1 VEWNKD
7 RTIEAFKESFRGFF
21 VKKQILMIRYTGG
34 DRDAALERARQVKAE
49 RKSFLSHGDI
59 CQIISAVQ
67 ATRQVPGDLVE
78 FGVAYGAS
86 ARIIAEYGTAGGTGN
101 GAGRTLHLF
110 DTFEGLPEP
119 GPNDSA
125 RFCKGSYGC
134 SLESVQQYLTGLPV
148 VYHKGFFPQTAG
160 GLRDTVFAFVHL
172 DVDLYQSTLEGLKFF
187 YPRMSRGGII
197 LSHDYKSS
205 AGVDQAFQEFFADKP
220 EPVIGLS
227 GYQCLVVKL

>member
-1 VEWNKD
+1 MNTYRAVE
-7 RTIEAFKESFRGFF
+7 AVKEGVRGFF
-21 VKKQILMIRYTGG
+21 AKRQILMIRYTGA
-34 DRDAALERARQVKAE
+34 DRGAVLKRVSQLKAE
-49 RKSFLSHGDI
+49 RKSLLSHGDI

-67 ATRQVPGDLVE
+67 ATRRIPGDLVE

-86 ARIIAEYGTAGGTGN
+86 ARIIAEYGAENGG
-101 GAGRTLHLF
+101 GRTLHLF

-134 SLESVQQYLTGLPV
+134 SLESVQQYLSGLPV
-148 VYHKGFFPQTAG
+148 AYHKGFFPHTAD
-160 GLRDTVFAFVHL
+160 GLRDAVFSFVHL
-172 DVDLYQSTLEGLKFF
+172 DVDLYESTLEGLKFF

-197 LSHDYKSS
+197 LSHDYRSS
-205 AGVDQAFQEFFADKP
+205 TGVDKAFEEFFADKP
-220 EPVIGLS
+220 EPVVGLS

>member
-1 VEWNKD
+1 MGRWNKD
-7 RTIEAFKESFRGFF
+7 RTVEAVKEGVRSFFA
-21 VKKQILMIRYTGG
+21 KKQILMIRYTGA
-34 DRDAALERARQVKAE
+34 DRDAALSRVNRVKAE
-49 RKSFLSHGDI
+49 RKSLLSHGDI

-86 ARIIAEYGTAGGTGN
+86 ARIIAEYGG
-101 GAGRTLHLF
+101 GRTLHLF

-119 GPNDSA
+119 GPNDSV

-134 SLESVQQYLTGLPV
+134 SLESVQNYLAGLPV
-148 VYHKGFFPQTAG
+148 AYYKGFFPQTAASLG
-160 GLRDTVFAFVHL
+160 EAVFSFVHL

-187 YPRMSRGGII
+187 YPRLSRGGII

-205 AGVDQAFQEFFADKP
+205 AGVDKAFEEFFADKP
-220 EPVIGLS
+220 EPVVGLS
-227 GYQCLVVKL
+227 GYQCIVVKL